1 MVGNGFIKHH
11 NVHNGSDYHYH
22 FIIKELKDSFLMFS
36 RKRKEV
42 YNVFRSSTSRTCKWY
57 DMQMVTY
64 KIKLINSVRFMAS
77 PL

>member
-1 MVGNGFIKHH
+1 
-11 NVHNGSDYHYH
+11 
-22 FIIKELKDSFLMFS
+22 MFS
-36 RKRKEV
+36 RERKEV

-77 PL
+77 PLWNLADNVSEGLQKSKCIGSK